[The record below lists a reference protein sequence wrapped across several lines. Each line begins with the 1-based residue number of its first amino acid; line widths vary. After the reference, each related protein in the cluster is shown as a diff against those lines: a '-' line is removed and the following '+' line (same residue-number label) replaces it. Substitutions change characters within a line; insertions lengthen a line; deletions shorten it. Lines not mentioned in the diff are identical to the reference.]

1 MLKKRSIAL
10 VTTICMLLGT
20 IQLVPVYAEDSAQST
35 GTASY
40 TWSFGDNNLNDSN
53 LADMNM
59 SIEARNGN
67 GVSATSRSTFKVVED
82 AAAESGKA
90 LEWVAKTDTPAD
102 GASGKAS
109 YMYEDLYFNLPNAIK
124 TADGP
129 FTITMRY
136 NVKDYPKRTDGTCSF
151 VGTTGSDAANLNFG
165 MVNWDIVGQEIYNK
179 LYVNNNMWYTN
190 SNNFI
195 PNAFNTISA
204 GSGTINTY
212 ITYKYYVDPAT
223 GTFKADYS
231 YTDTNNKV
239 YSKETYGAYK
249 LLTGSL
255 PEQIDKL
262 RFSVY
267 EFKKLGDS
275 NSLTGYEKSATYL
288 IDYVKIEQTNELEV
302 SGTEPASGE
311 LFTGNTASVS
321 FNTAIDS
328 STVNGDSVKVTKNGD
343 ALVYGSDYTASVD
356 AADASKLN
364 ITLAKDVANNE
375 KYTVCI
381 TTDIN
386 NSTGYAKL
394 KNNYTF
400 YPVTNHTYVDYTF
413 DFSNIAEKTYTV
425 KTDVTDIDNFSTDTQ
440 YADFS
445 IVKDSTLNKNV
456 LKWYWAG
463 NQLGDVTAKKTDNEN
478 LYFELPEPIKPENG
492 AFTIEMR
499 YMVEDNPRNAGG
511 TASFVGTTS
520 GAAKELPFGV
530 VCSNNLGQ
538 EQYEKLYSN
547 GIDWRLNSIKTNSG
561 ASCFLT
567 KSEGSKTTGVYMT
580 YKFEV
585 DPVSNTF
592 RAYYKTPGATEWT
605 EPYYGATA
613 VTDTINGKEEIISYP
628 FAVGDMPEVIS
639 KLRFSLFQTLNG
651 SNTDALA
658 AAKAKNSTYY
668 MDYIKVE
675 QKPLTVTDC
684 TKTTTEDNKT
694 ALSVNFDSE
703 IAAATVTA
711 DTVKLYKNGN
721 ALTFG
726 TDYKVSFADD
736 ENKNMII
743 TLECETAETD
753 NIVLVIE
760 DGINAISGYSK
771 LLQAYKFST
780 KNSVQI
786 SSVSFKNENG
796 ASIDAPTAAKGTLT
810 VNASVVNNSDDEI
823 SAATV
828 LVAVFDSN
836 HNMIKCSMNNIDTQL
851 EKGKYKEITS
861 TLTELGDDIGS
872 AEVFVFNNLTNIV
885 PLAAAY
891 KSGN

>member
-1 MLKKRSIAL
+1 M
-10 VTTICMLLGT
+10 
-20 IQLVPVYAEDSAQST
+20 PVYAEDSAQST

-67 GVSATSRSTFKVVED
+67 GVSATSQSTFKVVED

-190 SNNFI
+190 SNKFT
-195 PNAFNTISA
+195 PSAFNVISA

-302 SGTEPASGE
+302 SGTDPANGE

-328 STVNGDSVKVTKNGD
+328 STINGDSVKVTKNGD

-364 ITLAKDVANNE
+364 ITLAKDAANNE

-463 NQLGDVTAKKTDNEN
+463 GQLDSVTGKHTDNEN
-478 LYFELPEPIKPENG
+478 IYFDLPQPLKPENG

-499 YMVEDNPRNAGG
+499 YMVADNPRSQNGSANLI
-511 TASFVGTTS
+511 GTTNNQ
-520 GAAKELPFGV
+520 AASLPFGV
-530 VCSNNLGQ
+530 GSWDNSGQ
-538 EQYEKLYSN
+538 EPSEKLYY
-547 GIDWRLNSIKTNSG
+547 
-561 ASCFLT
+561 
-567 KSEGSKTTGVYMT
+567 EGSLYKAKDVMWDINNGNGTPNMQSYFLNRDASKIGKYLT
-580 YKFEV
+580 YRFV
-585 DPVSNTF
+585 VNPADGTY
-592 RAYYKTPGATEWT
+592 RAYWKYDSDTSWN
-605 EPYYGATA
+605 EPFAKSVA
-613 VTDTINGKEEIISYP
+613 NGDIKYP
-628 FAVGDMPEVIS
+628 FKVGTMPETIS
-639 KLRFSLFQTLNG
+639 KLNFSLFQTLNG
-651 SNTDALA
+651 TTDAIT
-658 AAKAKNSTYY
+658 AAKAKSSTYY

-675 QKPLTVTDC
+675 QKPLSVTDC
-684 TKTTTEDNKT
+684 TKTTTADNKT

-703 IAAATVTA
+703 IAAASATA
-711 DTVKLYKNGN
+711 DTVKLYQNGN

-736 ENKNMII
+736 EHKNMII
-743 TLECETAETD
+743 TFECETAETD
-753 NIVLVIE
+753 NISLVIE
-760 DGINAISGYSK
+760 DGINATSGYSK

-786 SSVSFKNENG
+786 SAVSFKNENG
-796 ASIDAPTAAKGTLT
+796 AVIDAPTAAKGTLT

>member
-1 MLKKRSIAL
+1 MLKKRGIAL

-179 LYVNNNMWYTN
+179 LYVNNNMWYTH
-190 SNNFI
+190 SNNFT

-328 STVNGDSVKVTKNGD
+328 STINGDSVKVTKNGD

-364 ITLAKDVANNE
+364 ITLAKDAANNE

-463 NQLGDVTAKKTDNEN
+463 GQLDSVTGKHTDNEN
-478 LYFELPEPIKPENG
+478 IYFDLPQPLKPENG

-499 YMVEDNPRNAGG
+499 YMVADNPRSQNGSANLI
-511 TASFVGTTS
+511 GTTNNQ
-520 GAAKELPFGV
+520 AASLPFGV
-530 VCSNNLGQ
+530 GSWDNSGQ
-538 EQYEKLYSN
+538 EPSEKLYY
-547 GIDWRLNSIKTNSG
+547 
-561 ASCFLT
+561 
-567 KSEGSKTTGVYMT
+567 EGSLYKAKDVKWDINNGNGTPNMQSYFLNRDASKIGKYLT
-580 YKFEV
+580 YRFV
-585 DPVSNTF
+585 VNPADGTY
-592 RAYYKTPGATEWT
+592 RAYWKYDSDTSWN
-605 EPYYGATA
+605 EPFAKSVA
-613 VTDTINGKEEIISYP
+613 NGDIKYP
-628 FAVGDMPEVIS
+628 FKVGTMPETIS
-639 KLRFSLFQTLNG
+639 KLNFSLFQTLNG
-651 SNTDALA
+651 TTDAIT
-658 AAKAKNSTYY
+658 AAKAKSSTYY

-684 TKTTTEDNKT
+684 TKTTTADNKT

-703 IAAATVTA
+703 IAAATATA
-711 DTVKLYKNGN
+711 DTVKLYQNGN

-726 TDYKVSFADD
+726 TDYKVTFAGD

-760 DGINAISGYSK
+760 DGINATSGYSK

-786 SSVSFKNENG
+786 SAVSFKNENG
-796 ASIDAPTAAKGTLT
+796 AVIDAPTAAKGTLT

-861 TLTELGDDIGS
+861 TLTDLGDDIGS
-872 AEVFVFNNLTNIV
+872 AEVFVFNNMTSIV

>member
-10 VTTICMLLGT
+10 VMTICMLLGT

-102 GASGKAS
+102 GASGKES

-136 NVKDYPKRTDGTCSF
+136 NIKDYPKRTDGTCSF

-179 LYVNNNMWYTN
+179 LYVNNDMWYTN
-190 SNNFI
+190 SNKFT

-204 GSGTINTY
+204 GSDTINTY

-267 EFKKLGDS
+267 EFKKLGGS

-328 STVNGDSVKVTKNGD
+328 STINGDSVKVTKNGD

-364 ITLAKDVANNE
+364 ITLAKNAANNE

-386 NSTGYAKL
+386 KSTGYAKL

-413 DFSNIAEKTYTV
+413 DFSNIAEKTYTI

-463 NQLGDVTAKKTDNEN
+463 GQLDSVTGKHTDNEN
-478 LYFELPEPIKPENG
+478 IYFDLPQPLKPENG

-499 YMVEDNPRNAGG
+499 YMVADNPRSQNGSANLI
-511 TASFVGTTS
+511 GTTNNQ
-520 GAAKELPFGV
+520 AASLPFGV
-530 VCSNNLGQ
+530 GSWDNSGQ
-538 EQYEKLYSN
+538 EPSEKLYY
-547 GIDWRLNSIKTNSG
+547 
-561 ASCFLT
+561 
-567 KSEGSKTTGVYMT
+567 EGSLYKAKDVMWDINNGNGTPNMQSYFLNRDASKIGKYLT
-580 YKFEV
+580 YRFV
-585 DPVSNTF
+585 VNPADGTY
-592 RAYYKTPGATEWT
+592 RAYWKYDSDTSWN
-605 EPYYGATA
+605 EPFAKSVA
-613 VTDTINGKEEIISYP
+613 NGDIKYP
-628 FAVGDMPEVIS
+628 FKVGTMPETIS
-639 KLRFSLFQTLNG
+639 KLNFSLFQTLNG
-651 SNTDALA
+651 TTDAIT
-658 AAKAKNSTYY
+658 AAKAKSSTYY

-675 QKPLTVTDC
+675 QKPLSVTDC
-684 TKTTTEDNKT
+684 TKTTTADNKT

-703 IAAATVTA
+703 IAAATATA

-736 ENKNMII
+736 EMII

-796 ASIDAPTAAKGTLT
+796 AVIDAPTAAKGTLT

-828 LVAVFDSN
+828 LVAVFDSK
-836 HNMIKCSMNNIDTQL
+836 HNMIKCSVSNINAQL
-851 EKGKYKEITS
+851 ERGKYKEITS

>member
-1 MLKKRSIAL
+1 MLKKRSVAL

-20 IQLVPVYAEDSAQST
+20 IQLVPVYAEDPAQST

-59 SIEARNGN
+59 SIEARNEKKEI
-67 GVSATSRSTFKVVED
+67 VSSQSNFKVVTD
-82 AAAESGKA
+82 ANADSGKA
-90 LEWVAKTDTPAD
+90 LEWKAKTGSPAD
-102 GASGKAS
+102 SSKSGDA
-109 YMYEDLYFNLPNAIK
+109 YRMYEDLYFELPTALK

-129 FTITMRY
+129 FTITMKY
-136 NVKDYPKRTDGTCSF
+136 KVVDYPKRADGTCSF
-151 VGTTGSDAANLNFG
+151 IGTTNGSAANLNFG
-165 MVNWDIVGQEIYNK
+165 IQMWPNVGQEKYGK
-179 LYVNNNMWYTN
+179 LYANGSAYYTKDYVPNRFVQVDYSNNMN
-190 SNNFI
+190 K
-195 PNAFNTISA
+195 
-204 GSGTINTY
+204 Y
-212 ITYKYYVDPAT
+212 ITYTYCVDPAT
-223 GTFKADYS
+223 KTFRAY
-231 YTDTNNKV
+231 YLVEGNETVNEP
-239 YSKETYGAYK
+239 YSKYTMP
-249 LLTGSL
+249 TGTL

-262 RFSVY
+262 RFSIY
-267 EFKKLGDS
+267 ESCKEGDKDGS
-275 NSLTGYEKSATYL
+275 GNVSVTHYGTTATYL
-288 IDYVKIEQTNELEV
+288 IDHVKIEQTNELEV

-328 STVNGDSVKVTKNGD
+328 STINGDSVKVTKNGD

-445 IVKDSTLNKNV
+445 IVKDSALDKNV

-463 NQLGDVTAKKTDNEN
+463 GQLDSVTGKHTDNEN
-478 LYFELPEPIKPENG
+478 IYFDLPQPLKPENG

-499 YMVEDNPRNAGG
+499 YMVADNPRSQNGSANLI
-511 TASFVGTTS
+511 GTTNNQ
-520 GAAKELPFGV
+520 AASLPFGV
-530 VCSNNLGQ
+530 GSWDNSGQ
-538 EQYEKLYSN
+538 EPSEKLYY
-547 GIDWRLNSIKTNSG
+547 
-561 ASCFLT
+561 
-567 KSEGSKTTGVYMT
+567 EGSLYKAKDVKWDINNGNGTPNMQSYFLNRDASKIGKYLT
-580 YKFEV
+580 YRFV
-585 DPVSNTF
+585 VNPADGTY
-592 RAYYKTPGATEWT
+592 RAYWKYDSDTSWN
-605 EPYYGATA
+605 EPFAKSVA
-613 VTDTINGKEEIISYP
+613 NGDIKYP
-628 FAVGDMPEVIS
+628 FKVGTMPETIS
-639 KLRFSLFQTLNG
+639 KLNFSLFQTLNG
-651 SNTDALA
+651 GSAEALA
-658 AAKAKNSTYY
+658 AAKAKDSTYY

-684 TKTTTEDNKT
+684 TKTTTADNKT

-703 IAAATVTA
+703 IAAATATA
-711 DTVKLYKNGN
+711 DTVKLYQNGN

-736 ENKNMII
+736 EHKNMII

-753 NIVLVIE
+753 NISLVIE
-760 DGINAISGYSK
+760 DGINATSGYSK

-786 SSVSFKNENG
+786 SAVSFKNENG
-796 ASIDAPTAAKGTLT
+796 AVIDAPTAAKGTLT

-836 HNMIKCSMNNIDTQL
+836 HNMIRCSMNNIDTQL

-861 TLTELGDDIGS
+861 TLTDLGDDIGS